1 MMYFRYRPQIVIAVI
16 FVFAG
21 LCFGADQH
29 VLWQIGSSDNDT
41 ADLALGPADHA
52 QYSSRFAMD
61 PVFVIGQ
68 SEARKHWPYV
78 QPGPADAWAENRPH
92 SFTVLFGLKSSP
104 SAGACGLAIDL
115 VDTHSSIP
123 PKLDVRINDWSSQ
136 VRTPRG
142 AGDDSAHG
150 QPGKGREFKTEL
162 LFPSTVLKQGNN
174 TVTITSTSGSWVL
187 YDSIHMAAP
196 QAMEIIA
203 PQPTIKLLGLRTE
216 PYLIRGSGDGLHQPV
231 IAKFHCI
238 GQAQEVSLTINGHA
252 SQAQQVEPGMS
263 SIETRYPAVDRDT
276 DVTVQISVAGQI
288 VSSQM
293 LTLKPVRKWVI
304 YLLHHTHLDI
314 GYTHVQTEVEQM
326 QWRFLEQAIELGKQ
340 TADYPPEARFKW
352 LPEGLWAVDSYYK
365 QASPDKRKALIEA
378 VKQGTIGLDALY
390 GNELTALCRP
400 EELMEL
406 VGLARRFSHEHDI
419 LIDSA
424 MITDVP
430 GYTWGMVPVLAQSG
444 VKYLSIGPNF
454 GHRIGYTLSTWGDK
468 PFYWQSPSGQERI
481 LCWMAG
487 MGYSWFHTGLNYKAL
502 QSKLKPDRF
511 FNYLRRLEDMDYPY
525 DLVQVRYNI
534 GSDNGPPDP
543 QLPDFVKNW
552 NRKYAYPQMIIAS
565 PTRMFRDLEKTHGV
579 QIPVVTGDF
588 TPYWEDGA
596 ASSARET
603 VQNRR
608 AAERLV
614 QAQVMFSLCY
624 PRSYPAEAFHQVWR
638 EVLLYDEHTW
648 GSYNSI
654 SEPEGAFT
662 RSQWKIKQAFAH
674 TADSLSQDLLQASCA
689 PLQQHGVVS
698 NVLVFNT
705 LSWLREGIVTVQRAV
720 GAVVLDETGRVVPSQ
735 RLRQGNVLV
744 FQARVPALSAAS
756 YSIVKGDAPRLAGVS
771 VSPAGLSNDQVRVE
785 IDQKTGAIKSLRLQG
800 LDNDFAAN
808 SDDVGLNDFFYVAGR
823 DPKAPQR
830 NDRVTVTVMEEGPL
844 LGKLAIT
851 SKAPGCKTLV
861 RHISIRAGS
870 PQVMISNMLDRENV
884 YEQEGL
890 HFAYDFNVTDGTV
903 RMETPWAVVRPEL
916 DQLAG
921 ACKNY
926 FTVQRWVDASNAA
939 FGITLATPDAPLIEI
954 GSITNDPRSSVG
966 WIKQLPAS
974 TRVYSYVM
982 NNYWETNYKASQ
994 PGRTSFNYAL
1004 LPHGTFDQAAATR
1017 FGMEQ
1022 GHPLIVVPVDQ
1033 NSQSMPSLFELST
1046 DEVIASTVKPADQGR
1061 GLIVRLYNPTAET
1074 QSVSMTWHKKPKQ
1087 IWLSN
1092 PAEEKIAKADMPLHM
1107 FPYEIITLRVQPMF

>member
-1 MMYFRYRPQIVIAVI
+1 MYFRFRPHFIIAAI
-16 FVFAG
+16 LLFAG
-21 LCFGADQH
+21 LCSGADQH
-29 VLWQIGSSDNDT
+29 ILWQIGTSDNDT

-52 QYSSRFAMD
+52 QYSRRFAVD

-68 SEARKHWPYV
+68 SDARKHWPYV
-78 QPGPADAWAENRPH
+78 QPGPADTWAESKPH
-92 SFTVLFGLKSSP
+92 SYTILFGLQSRP
-104 SAGACGLAIDL
+104 SAGACSLTIDL

-136 VRTPRG
+136 LRTPQG

-150 QPGKGREFKTEL
+150 QAHKGREFKTEL
-162 LFPSTVLKQGNN
+162 VFPSTVLKQGNN
-174 TVTITSTSGSWVL
+174 TVGITSVSGSWIL
-187 YDSIHMAAP
+187 YDSVHMSVP
-196 QAMEIIA
+196 QAVGIV
-203 PQPTIKLLGLRTE
+203 PVQPMTKLLDVSTE
-216 PYLIRGSGDGLHQPV
+216 PYLVKGPDGGLQQPIIARFHRIGEAQPV
-231 IAKFHCI
+231 ALIVNGRIARI
-238 GQAQEVSLTINGHA
+238 QS
-252 SQAQQVEPGMS
+252 VEQGMS
-263 SIETRYPAVDRDT
+263 SIEIFHPAVATDT
-276 DVTVQISVAGQI
+276 EIQVQVQDVAKTIGNKT
-288 VSSQM
+288 

-326 QWRFLEQAIELGKQ
+326 QWRFLDQAIDLGKK
-340 TADYPPEARFKW
+340 TAGNPPEARFKW
-352 LPEGLWAVDSYYK
+352 LPEGLWAVDSYY
-365 QASPDKRKALIEA
+365 QNASPEKRRAFIEA
-378 VKQGTIGLDALY
+378 IQQGTIGLDALY

-406 VGLARRFSHEHDI
+406 VGLARRFSREHDVT
-419 LIDSA
+419 IDSA

-502 QSKLKPDRF
+502 QSKLKPERF
-511 FNYLRRLEDMDYPY
+511 FNYLTRLVDSDYPY
-525 DLVQVRYNI
+525 DMVQVRYNI

-543 QLPDFVKNW
+543 NLPDFVKNW

-565 PTRMFRDLEKTHGV
+565 PSRMFADFAGAYGAG
-579 QIPVVTGDF
+579 IPTVTGDF

-614 QAQVMFSLCY
+614 QAQVMSSLLN
-624 PRSYPAEAFHQVWR
+624 PQSYPAEAFHQAWR

-662 RSQWKIKQAFAH
+662 QSQWKIKQAFAH
-674 TADSLSQDLLQASCA
+674 RAQALSHELLQATVK
-689 PLQQHGVVS
+689 PMQQDGPAS
-698 NVLVFNT
+698 KVLVFNT
-705 LSWLREGIVTVQRAV
+705 LSWPREN
-720 GAVVLDETGRVVPSQ
+720 VVHVRHPAGSVVRDETGSIVPSQ
-735 RLRQGNVLV
+735 RLQQTDALV
-744 FQARVPALSAAS
+744 FQARVPALGATR
-756 YSIVKGDAPRLAGVS
+756 YSITQADRETFAGVS
-771 VSPAGLSNDQVRVE
+771 VDSTGLSNGLISLK
-785 IDQKTGAIKSLRLQG
+785 IDPKTGAIKSLCRQSI
-800 LDNDFAAN
+800 DNDFAAN

-823 DPKAPQR
+823 DPKSPER
-830 NDRVTVTVMEEGPL
+830 NDRVTVTVLEEGPL
-844 LGKLAIT
+844 LGKLAVT
-851 SKAPGCKTLV
+851 CKAPGCKALV
-861 RHISIRAGS
+861 RHISLHAGS
-870 PQVMISNMLDRENV
+870 PQVMITNILDRENV

-966 WIKQLPAS
+966 WIKRLAPS

-994 PGRTSFNYAL
+994 PGKTSFNYAL
-1004 LPHGTFDQAAATR
+1004 LPHGAFDQAAATR

-1022 GHPLIVVPVDQ
+1022 GHPLIVVPADQ
-1033 NSQSMPSLFELST
+1033 NSRALPSLFELST
-1046 DEVIASTVKPADQGR
+1046 DDIIASTVKPADQGR
-1061 GLIVRLYNPTAET
+1061 DLIVRLYNPTGKAK
-1074 QSVSMTWHKKPKQ
+1074 SVSMTWHERAPQ

-1092 PAEEKIAKADMPLHM
+1092 PAEEKIAKADMPLKM
-1107 FPYEIITLRVQPMF
+1107 PPYQIVTLRVQSVY